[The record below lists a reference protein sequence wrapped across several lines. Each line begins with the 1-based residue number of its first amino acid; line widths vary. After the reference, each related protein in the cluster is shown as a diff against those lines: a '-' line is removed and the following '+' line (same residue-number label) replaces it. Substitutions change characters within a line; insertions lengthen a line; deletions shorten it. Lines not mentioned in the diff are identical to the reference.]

1 MRCENRLNHQLHEK
15 AGKKSPTPKDS
26 ASEVNSTMA
35 LNGADLNSFIAE
47 ELKSSFEGLR
57 HSMKTGFT
65 GLSDFTT
72 SHADEEPDDAN
83 DDGDSNGFTDDDE
96 SLFEGEPP
104 VKKSQPGKTE
114 IA

>member
-1 MRCENRLNHQLHEK
+1 MRCKNRLKHQLHEK

-83 DDGDSNGFTDDDE
+83 DDGDWNGSKDDGE
-96 SLFEGEPP
+96 SLVVGKPPAKKGELD
-104 VKKSQPGKTE
+104 KPGKN
-114 IA
+114 